1 MFTSTTDYIPDRK
14 YEIIGIVTNP
24 NFVTVFSKIIDPTVA
39 IEKLV
44 EEATKMKA
52 DGIIGI
58 KPYTAANGAT
68 GVIGT
73 AIKFIK

>member
-14 YEIIGIVTNP
+14 YEIIGTVTGTR
-24 NFVTVFSKIIDPTVA
+24 FMSMLSSTEVTKAIAKLID
-39 IEKLV
+39 
-44 EEATKMKA
+44 EAKEMGA
-52 DGIIGI
+52 DGVIGI
-58 KPYTAANGAT
+58 KPYTTANRST

>member
-52 DGIIGI
+52 DGILG
-58 KPYTAANGAT
+58 
-68 GVIGT
+68 
-73 AIKFIK
+73 